1 MATQLFEDIIF
12 GPIRS
17 RRLGISLGVNL
28 LPTHGKICSFDC
40 IYCECGYN
48 SERRGD
54 NRLHTRTEVREALQ
68 HRLSA
73 MKEAGEGLDV
83 ITFAGNGEPTLN
95 PEFEQIIS
103 DTIELRNIYYPNVK
117 ISVLSN
123 ATRLK
128 DDSVYRGLMQV
139 DNNILKLDSVTE
151 KTFKILNAPNLSTY
165 SVEAHIEGLKR
176 FKGNFILQTMFVRG
190 THNGE
195 ALDNTTHQEVEGWLE
210 AVKELNP
217 KSIMIYTIDRDTP
230 EKDLQKISPEEMY
243 EIARK
248 AEALGYTVS
257 VSC

>member
-54 NRLHTRTEVREALQ
+54 TRLHTRSEVREALQ
-68 HRLSA
+68 HRLSV

-103 DTIELRNIYYPNVK
+103 DTIELRNTYYPNVK

-128 DDSVYRGLMQV
+128 DESVFRGLMQV
-139 DNNILKLDSVTE
+139 DNNILKLDSAINE
-151 KTFKILNAPNLSTY
+151 TFKLLNAPNISSY
-165 SVEAHIEGLKR
+165 SVEEHIEGLKR

-190 THNGE
+190 THSGVE
-195 ALDNTTHQEVEGWLE
+195 LDNTTREEVNAWLE
-210 AVKELNP
+210 VVKELNP
-217 KSIMIYTIDRDTP
+217 KSIMIYTIDRETP
-230 EKDLQKISPEEMY
+230 VSSLQKATREELDRIVGMLAA
-243 EIARK
+243 EGIK
-248 AEALGYTVS
+248 ATASY
-257 VSC
+257 

>member
-54 NRLHTRTEVREALQ
+54 KRLHTRSEVKEALE

-117 ISVLSN
+117 ISILSN

-139 DNNILKLDSVTE
+139 DNNILKLDSVIE

-195 ALDNTTHQEVEGWLE
+195 ALDNTTPQEVEGWLE

-230 EKDLQKISPEEMY
+230 EKDLQKISPEEMH

>member
-54 NRLHTRTEVREALQ
+54 KRLHTREEVRMALQ
-68 HRLSA
+68 QRLSS

-139 DNNILKLDSVTE
+139 DNNILKLDSVIE
-151 KTFKILNAPNLSTY
+151 KTFKILNAPNISTY
-165 SVEAHIEGLKR
+165 SVEAHLEGLRR

-195 ALDNTTHQEVEGWLE
+195 ELDNTTPQEVEAWLE

-230 EKDLQKISPEEMY
+230 EKDLQKISPEEMR

>member
-54 NRLHTRTEVREALQ
+54 KRLHTRGEVKEALQ

-73 MKEAGEGLDV
+73 MKEAGEELDV

-103 DTIELRNIYYPNVK
+103 DTIELRNAYYPNVK

-128 DDSVYRGLMQV
+128 DDSVFRGLMQV
-139 DNNILKLDSVTE
+139 DNNILKLDSAIDE
-151 KTFKILNAPNLSTY
+151 TFKLLNAPNMSSY
-165 SVEAHIEGLKR
+165 SVEEHIEGLKR

-190 THNGE
+190 THNGVE
-195 ALDNTTHQEVEGWLE
+195 LDNTTPEEVNAWLE
-210 AVKELNP
+210 VVKELNP

-230 EKDLQKISPEEMY
+230 EKDLQKINSEVMHY
-243 EIARK
+243 IARK

>member
-12 GPIRS
+12 GPVRS

-28 LPTHGKICSFDC
+28 LPTHGKVCSFDC

-48 SERRGD
+48 SERRRD
-54 NRLHTRTEVREALQ
+54 NRLHSRSEVRQALQ
-68 HRLSA
+68 ERLST

-128 DDSVYRGLMQV
+128 DDSVFRGLLQV
-139 DNNILKLDSVTE
+139 DNNILKLDSAIE
-151 KTFKILNAPNLSTY
+151 KTFKILNAPNSSNY
-165 SVEAHIEGLKR
+165 SVKEHIEGLKR
-176 FKGNFILQTMFVRG
+176 FKGNFILQTMFLRG
-190 THNGE
+190 CHNGE
-195 ALDNTTHQEVEGWLE
+195 ELDNTTLQEVNAWLE
-210 AVKELNP
+210 VVKELNP

-230 EKDLQKISPEEMY
+230 EKDLQKISPEEMR

>member
-1 MATQLFEDIIF
+1 MATKLFEDIIF
-12 GPIRS
+12 GPIHS
-17 RRLGISLGVNL
+17 RRLGTSLGVNL
-28 LPTHGKICSFDC
+28 LPTHGKVCSFDC

-54 NRLHTRTEVREALQ
+54 KRLHTRSEVKEALE

-139 DNNILKLDSVTE
+139 DNNILKLDSVIE

-195 ALDNTTHQEVEGWLE
+195 ALDNTTPQEVEGWLE

-230 EKDLQKISPEEMY
+230 EKDLQKISPEEMH

>member
-123 ATRLK
+123 ATRLN

-139 DNNILKLDSVTE
+139 DNNILKLDSVIE

-195 ALDNTTHQEVEGWLE
+195 ELDNTTPQEVEAWLE

-230 EKDLQKISPEEMY
+230 EKDLQKISPEEMR

>member
-17 RRLGISLGVNL
+17 RRLGTSLGVNL

-54 NRLHTRTEVREALQ
+54 NRLHTRSEVREALQ
-68 HRLSA
+68 HRLST

-128 DDSVYRGLMQV
+128 DDSVFRGLMQV
-139 DNNILKLDSVTE
+139 DNNILKLDSAID
-151 KTFKILNAPNLSTY
+151 KTFKLLNAPNVSSY
-165 SVEAHIEGLKR
+165 SVKEHIEGLKR

-190 THNGE
+190 THNGVE
-195 ALDNTTHQEVEGWLE
+195 LDNTTPEEVNAWLE
-210 AVKELNP
+210 VVKELNP

-230 EKDLQKISPEEMY
+230 EKDLQKITPEVMHD
-243 EIARK
+243 IARK
-248 AEALGYTVS
+248 AEVLGYTVS

>member
-54 NRLHTRTEVREALQ
+54 KRLHTRSEVKEALE

-123 ATRLK
+123 ATCLK

-139 DNNILKLDSVTE
+139 DNNILKLDSVIE

-195 ALDNTTHQEVEGWLE
+195 ALDNTTPQEVEGWLE

-230 EKDLQKISPEEMY
+230 EKDLQKISPEEMH